1 MTKTG
6 LGFESDFSACPLLL
20 RECKQL
26 LRLAS
31 ISQLLSTFIV
41 LYVWVAE
48 SNEFQ
53 HDSRIALQALESLLR
68 AVIFGY
74 FLLAKSNIKNILH
87 EIRLDKQK

>member
-1 MTKTG
+1 M
-6 LGFESDFSACPLLL
+6 
-20 RECKQL
+20 
-26 LRLAS
+26 
-31 ISQLLSTFIV
+31 

-53 HDSRIALQALESLLR
+53 HDSRIAQQALESLLR

>member
-74 FLLAKSNIKNILH
+74 FLLAKSNIKKFWSSP
-87 EIRLDKQK
+87 DGG

>member
-1 MTKTG
+1 MTMTKTG

-68 AVIFGY
+68 AALFGY
-74 FLLAKSNIKNILH
+74 FCAHKST
-87 EIRLDKQK
+87 